1 MTQLQEKLLEWYS
14 ANARELPWRGSYSPY
29 QVWISEIMLQ
39 QTQVSAMLPYYSRW
53 MKRFPDINSV
63 ALASEDE
70 ILLHWEGLGYY
81 ARAKNIRKAARQ
93 ILAEFGGELPRDFDS
108 VRRLPGI
115 GRYTAGAIMSFAYNA
130 DYAAADANAARILS
144 RLFDISAPWG
154 SKEFQDAVW
163 NRASGILPKGRARD
177 FNQALMDFGSSV
189 CLARTPLC
197 EKCPVANLCESL
209 QKGLVRSRPAAR
221 IKKTLVP
228 VRRAAG
234 ILVRNGMIL
243 VRKRPETG
251 LMPNLWEFPGGTARE
266 AEDPEQALRRLWL
279 EELGILTG
287 RVEELGIIRHTH
299 TGFRVTLHAY
309 LCSEAENAAFEPR
322 LLPSLMWIA
331 ASGLEQLAFPAA
343 HRKLIH
349 ILLRK
354 IR

>member
-39 QTQVSAMLPYYSRW
+39 QTQVTTMLPFYSRW
-53 MKRFPDINSV
+53 MKRFPDPASV

-81 ARAKNIRKAARQ
+81 ARAKNIQKAARQ
-93 ILAEFGGELPRDFDS
+93 IVSEFGGELPRDFDS

-144 RLFDISAPWG
+144 RLFDISSPWG
-154 SKEFQDAVW
+154 TKEFQNAVW
-163 NRASGILPKGRARD
+163 DRASGMLPKGRARD

-209 QKGLVRSRPAAR
+209 KKGLVRSRPAAR
-221 IKKTLVP
+221 VKKTLVP

-234 ILVRNGMIL
+234 VLVRSGKIL

-266 AEDPEQALRRLWL
+266 GEDPEQALRRLWL
-279 EELGILTG
+279 EELGLMTG
-287 RVEELGIIRHTH
+287 TLEEIAVIKHTH
-299 TGFRVTLHAY
+299 TSFRVTLHAF
-309 LCSEAENAAFEPR
+309 LCNGGTSTASK
-322 LLPSLMWIA
+322 LQHLPSLKWIA
-331 ASGLEQLAFPAA
+331 AAGLDQLAFPAA
-343 HRKLIH
+343 HRRLIS
-349 ILLRK
+349 ILLKR